1 MPRHG
6 TCSQHPHPGSTHIQ
20 VASAKSRPEHKVHCA
35 RTPTQPKETDHKQ
48 APSPHSNITLQSKG
62 TQSEGE
68 AHMQWGHGCGESCS
82 VPEIDKGDVFHW
94 GVQCTADVQQHLDV
108 AGGDVL
114 VLLGRG
120 PRAVVPKVQQLRG
133 GVVIPLTKQA
143 TPPQSTTIAPA
154 TTQMHCQVKREE
166 AQKRLILRIRSC
178 APTSAGASSSS
189 MTFST

>member
-1 MPRHG
+1 MQRHG
-6 TCSQHPHPGSTHIQ
+6 TCSQHPHPGHKRQ
-20 VASAKSRPEHKVHCA
+20 VTARAQGALREH
-35 RTPTQPKETDHKQ
+35 TYPTKGSHHKQ

-94 GVQCTADVQQHLDV
+94 GVQCTADVEQHLDV
-108 AGGDVL
+108 ARDDVL
-114 VLLGRG
+114 VLVKRG
-120 PRAVVPKVQQLRG
+120 TRAIVPKVQQLRR

-143 TPPQSTTIAPA
+143 TPPKSTTIAPA
-154 TTQMHCQVKREE
+154 TTQMHCQAKREE
-166 AQKRLILRIRSC
+166 ARKSLILRIQSC